1 MAISKAPSGEIRAPV
16 IHGYPVPLS
25 FCEAVAIKAFGHER
39 LDVTLGR
46 RGKQVKRSVS
56 CPWPVPMS
64 WPTRVG
70 QHQYHPVGDLAAPA
84 QPVAPAAGPLGSGF
98 HRLSLGRQ
106 SLGLLKTQ

>member
-16 IHGYPVPLS
+16 IHGYPVPLA
-25 FCEAVAIKAFGHER
+25 FCEAVGIKAFGHGR
-39 LDVTLGR
+39 LDVTLDR

-56 CPWPVPMS
+56 CPWPMPIS
-64 WPTRVG
+64 WPALAG
-70 QHQYHPVGDLAAPA
+70 QDQYHHVGDLAALA